1 MISPGARRLYLRLL
15 ELGPSGVQEIAPGG
29 QDDPRVAELAAVG
42 LVRDV
47 NGTLMA
53 VPPRMATSDVAR
65 AASRRSRD
73 LLQAAVDVESFL
85 DEYVAVSDAPT
96 GRNHDHVA
104 EIITDES
111 EVSLLSYAVP
121 VAARREVCSVH
132 TARFREAW
140 GRSSRAAFD
149 PTFSGSGVSYRV
161 VYAQACFDDPYLRE
175 TIEVS
180 AMHGE
185 EPRVHP
191 APPLKFKVI
200 DGHTVLAPLDET
212 GAAGAL
218 LIKSAAVAALFADY
232 FDRLWAESV
241 PPAQLET
248 SGTDLLK
255 PLELRILG
263 LLADDAS
270 DATISGRLRISERSL
285 RRHISGILS
294 KLGAQTR
301 AGALA
306 TAIRRGLVS

>member
-1 MISPGARRLYLRLL
+1 MISVGARRLYQRLL
-15 ELGPSGVQEIAPGG
+15 ELGPAGAREICAGG
-29 QDDPRVAELAAVG
+29 RDDPRITELAAIG

-53 VPPRMATSDVAR
+53 VPPRVARSDVAR
-65 AASRRSRD
+65 SASRRSRD

-85 DEYVAVSDAPT
+85 DHYVAVSDAPT
-96 GRNHDHVA
+96 RRDRGRVV
-104 EIITDES
+104 EIITDEP
-111 EVSLLSYAVP
+111 EDSLLSYAVP

-132 TARFREAW
+132 TTRFREAW
-140 GRSSRAAFD
+140 RRSRRVFD
-149 PTFSGSGVSYRV
+149 PTFSDSGVSYRV
-161 VYAQACFDDPYLRE
+161 VYSQAFFDDPYFRK

-180 AMHGE
+180 ALHGE

-191 APPLKFKVI
+191 APPLRFKVI
-200 DGHTVLAPLDET
+200 DRHTVLASVDET

-218 LIKSAAVAALFADY
+218 LIKSAAVASLFAEY
-232 FDRLWAESV
+232 FERLWAESV
-241 PPAQLET
+241 PPAELET
-248 SGTDLLK
+248 SGADLLK

-263 LLADDAS
+263 IMADDAS
-270 DATISGRLRISERSL
+270 DATISGRLHISERSL

-306 TAIRRGLVS
+306 TAIRRGLIS

>member
-1 MISPGARRLYLRLL
+1 MISPGSRRLYQRLL
-15 ELGPSGVQEIAPGG
+15 ELGPAGLREIAHGRR
-29 QDDPRVAELAAVG
+29 DDPRVTELAAIG
-42 LVRDV
+42 LVQDV

-53 VPPRMATSDVAR
+53 VPPRVARNDVAR
-65 AASRRSRD
+65 GASRRSRD

-85 DEYVAVSDAPT
+85 DDCVAVSASPT
-96 GRNHDHVA
+96 DRDRSQIA
-104 EIITDES
+104 EIVTDES

-121 VAARREVCSVH
+121 AAARHQVCSVH

-140 GRSSRAAFD
+140 RARRAVFD
-149 PTFSGSGVSYRV
+149 PTFGGGEVSYRV
-161 VYAQACFDDPYLRE
+161 VYAQACIEDPYLRE
-175 TIEVS
+175 TIEIS
-180 AMHGE
+180 AKHGE

-191 APPLKFKVI
+191 APPLKFKVV
-200 DGHTVLAPLDET
+200 DGHTVLVPVDET

-218 LIKSAAVAALFADY
+218 LIKSTAVAGLFTDY
-232 FDRLWAESV
+232 FDRLWAESA

-255 PLELRILG
+255 PLEVRILG
-263 LLADDAS
+263 MLADDAS
-270 DATISGRLRISERSL
+270 DATIAGRLRISERSL

-306 TAIRRGLVS
+306 AAIRRGLIT

>member
-1 MISPGARRLYLRLL
+1 MRGR
-15 ELGPSGVQEIAPGG
+15 
-29 QDDPRVAELAAVG
+29 QDDPGVAELVAIG
-42 LVRDV
+42 LVQDV

-53 VPPRMATSDVAR
+53 VPPRVATSGVAR

-85 DEYVAVSDAPT
+85 DECVAVSDSP
-96 GRNHDHVA
+96 GDRDGNRIA
-104 EIITDES
+104 EIVRDES
-111 EVSLLSYAVP
+111 EVSLLSYVVP
-121 VAARREVCSVH
+121 WAARREVCSVH
-132 TARFREAW
+132 TAQFREAW
-140 GRSSRAAFD
+140 RARRAVFD
-149 PTFSGSGVSYRV
+149 PTSNSGEISYRV

-175 TIEVS
+175 AIESS
-180 AMHGE
+180 AKHGE

-191 APPLKFKVI
+191 APPLKFKVV
-200 DGHTVLAPLDET
+200 DGHTVLVPIDET

-232 FDRLWAESV
+232 FERLWAESV

-248 SGTDLLK
+248 SATDLLK
-255 PLELRILG
+255 PLEARILG
-263 LLADDAS
+263 MLADDAS
-270 DATISGRLRISERSL
+270 DATVAGRLRISERSL

-306 TAIRRGLVS
+306 AAIRRGLIT